1 MAGITNLLI
10 DQGADFN
17 VTVTLEDADS
27 VAINL
32 TGYTGKSLMRR
43 SFYSGLN
50 VYAITVVIPNPA
62 TSGNI
67 QLSMPASTS
76 VNIPPG
82 RYSYDVIIT
91 NGTLTTKVLQGI
103 IVVNPSSTN
112 FDISV
117 NIGATGATGI
127 GPSAYYG
134 STSYVYWKYD
144 STLHALG
151 ATSVM
156 PGV

>member
-1 MAGITNLLI
+1 MDSITNLYI
-10 DQGADFN
+10 DQGTDYN
-17 VTVTLEDADS
+17 ITLTLSDQNNLP
-27 VAINL
+27 INL
-32 TGYTGKSLMRR
+32 TGYIGKSLMRK

-50 VYAITVVIPNPA
+50 VYAITVTVPSPA

-67 QLSMPASTS
+67 QLSIPASTS
-76 VNIPPG
+76 GNIPPG

-91 NGTLTTKVLQGI
+91 NGVLTTKVLQGI
-103 IVVNPSSTN
+103 IVVNPLSTN
-112 FDISV
+112 FNISA

-127 GPSAYYG
+127 GPSAYSG
-134 STSYVYWKYD
+134 STSYIYWKYD
-144 STLHALG
+144 STLKNLG